1 MQHTFLITPPCSSLC
16 GKPSFPCPSRIKK
29 TKGTDRSC
37 LPISHLGGKTFL
49 FSSPLVDLAPG
60 DAGSTSCC
68 QRGEEQV
75 LLVYKSLCYTPWSR
89 VLALNHRTL
98 GFLSLPS
105 VQSTLSWLYEALCLA
120 MRKQISGYLLLD
132 NVFWEQ
138 LTSFTATTI

>member
-1 MQHTFLITPPCSSLC
+1 MQHT
-16 GKPSFPCPSRIKK
+16 
-29 TKGTDRSC
+29 
-37 LPISHLGGKTFL
+37 L
-49 FSSPLVDLAPG
+49 FSSHHPVHHSVESLPSHVPLGLRRQKAQTEVVYLFLTWVVKHFFFLHPWLTLLQGTQGAPP
-60 DAGSTSCC
+60 AA
-68 QRGEEQV
+68 RGEEQV

-120 MRKQISGYLLLD
+120 MCKQISGYLLLD